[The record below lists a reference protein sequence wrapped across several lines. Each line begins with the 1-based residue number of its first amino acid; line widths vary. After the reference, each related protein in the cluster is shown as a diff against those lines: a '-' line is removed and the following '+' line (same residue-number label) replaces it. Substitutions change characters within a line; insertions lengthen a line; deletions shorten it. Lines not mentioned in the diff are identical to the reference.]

1 MKDISIN
8 LVAELEVKYVPK
20 RGRKPYGEILTSNDA
35 FKILYPLFNPDTIR
49 LQEQFV
55 VLYLNNASA
64 VIGYFN
70 CSKGGTTGTCV
81 DNKIILSV
89 ALRCVAQSIIIAH
102 NHLSGKLI
110 PSASDKKVTACLK
123 QAAENLGMT
132 LMDHLIIS
140 GDKNYFSFS
149 DSGIN

>member
-1 MKDISIN
+1 MKDLTIN

-20 RGRKPYGEILTSNDA
+20 RGRKPYGEIRTSNDA

-49 LQEQFV
+49 LQEQFI

-70 CSKGGTTGTCV
+70 CSIGGTTGTCV

-102 NHLSGKLI
+102 NHPSGKLI
-110 PSASDKKVTACLK
+110 ASTSDKKVTASLK
-123 QAAENLGMT
+123 QAAELMGIT
-132 LMDHLIIS
+132 LMDHLIVS
-140 GDKNYFSFS
+140 GDNDYFSFA
-149 DSGIN
+149 DYGIL

>member
-1 MKDISIN
+1 MNDLKIN
-8 LVAELEVKYVPK
+8 LVTELKVKYVPN
-20 RGRKPYGEILTSNDA
+20 RGRKPVGEILTSIDA

-70 CSKGGTTGTCV
+70 CSVGGTTGTFV
-81 DNKIILSV
+81 DNKIILSI

-102 NHLSGKLI
+102 NHPSGKLV
-110 PSASDKKVTACLK
+110 PSASDKKLTNSLK
-123 QAAENLGMT
+123 HATESLGMT
-132 LMDHLIIS
+132 LMDHLIVS
-140 GDKNYFSFS
+140 GDRDFYSF
-149 DSGIN
+149 DDRGII